1 MGGQLGGLPSG
12 EEGAATVCVTFTLA
26 GPDGAA
32 AAVARAPTLASIPP
46 GGTATARA
54 ALRLASPQLW
64 SAPSPTLY
72 TLTASVRQGAC
83 PEAAAGAE
91 AGAEP
96 GAHAASLHGSEDQV
110 DASHHLEGLVEASH
124 RISHLEDRG
133 DLEGAEIDRV
143 SVSHGLRE
151 LRYDADAGFFLNRE
165 HFKVRG
171 LLT

>member
-1 MGGQLGGLPSG
+1 M
-12 EEGAATVCVTFTLA
+12 VCVTFTLA

-32 AAVARAPTLASIPP
+32 AASARAPTLASIPP
-46 GGTATARA
+46 GGTAVARA
-54 ALRLASPQLW
+54 ALTLAAPQLW

-83 PEAAAGAE
+83 PQAAAAGAEAGAAAGAE
-91 AGAEP
+91 AGAEA
-96 GAHAASLHGSEDQV
+96 GAHAASSHGSKDQV

-124 RISHLEDRG
+124 RMPHLEDRA
-133 DLEGAEIDRV
+133 DLEGAEVDRV

-165 HFKVRG
+165 HFKGRG
-171 LLT
+171 LLTYPYPYP